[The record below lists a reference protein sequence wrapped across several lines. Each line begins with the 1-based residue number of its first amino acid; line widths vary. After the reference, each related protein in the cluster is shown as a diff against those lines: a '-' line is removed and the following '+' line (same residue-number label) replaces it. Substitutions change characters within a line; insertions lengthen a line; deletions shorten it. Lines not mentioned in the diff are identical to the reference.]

1 MPPDIFPVAS
11 SSAASAGISGGPV
24 VRADGSL
31 ACIVVTKSETQL
43 RAITVAYMNSI
54 LLKEARMN
62 LLALGQGDYPAL
74 AAANRSLISAKQ
86 LIALRE
92 GLLRKR

>member
-1 MPPDIFPVAS
+1 MS
-11 SSAASAGISGGPV
+11 SSSFLRSFVSPPAAPES
-24 VRADGSL
+24 